1 MDLKVIIIF
10 STILTIIDL
19 IWIGVI
25 NVNLWKDHVLA
36 IQKSPLEIR
45 PVYGVLSYL
54 FIIFA
59 GLYFVQ
65 SNTNKTNYKYNS
77 LVNGFLLGLSLYA
90 VYDFTALAILKD
102 YRLDIAIMDMIWGGV
117 LMASSLY
124 ATNYYIYG

>member
-1 MDLKVIIIF
+1 METRTIIIF
-10 STILTIIDL
+10 TIILTIIDL
-19 IWIGVI
+19 VWIGVV
-25 NVNLWKDHVLA
+25 NVNLWKTHILS

-45 PVYGVLSYL
+45 PVYGALSYL

-65 SNTNKTNYKYNS
+65 SSTTKENYKYNS

-90 VYDFTALAILKD
+90 VYDFTCLAIFKD

-124 ATNYYIYG
+124 ATNYYIYS